1 MPIHGAMDLPP
12 ALLQFL
18 GSLVAILALGGI
30 AHWLGLGPS
39 PRLADEAAARVA
51 ADEAVSG
58 FTPTAISL
66 DRDGHGALMRDAAG
80 RILLLRPHGV
90 HFAGRV
96 LSPYARAYRD
106 GAALVIDSAEKRYG
120 AARLEV
126 DDASTWVDAIE
137 ALGK

>member
-1 MPIHGAMDLPP
+1 
-12 ALLQFL
+12 
-18 GSLVAILALGGI
+18 
-30 AHWLGLGPS
+30 
-39 PRLADEAAARVA
+39 
-51 ADEAVSG
+51 
-58 FTPTAISL
+58 
-66 DRDGHGALMRDAAG
+66 MRDAAG